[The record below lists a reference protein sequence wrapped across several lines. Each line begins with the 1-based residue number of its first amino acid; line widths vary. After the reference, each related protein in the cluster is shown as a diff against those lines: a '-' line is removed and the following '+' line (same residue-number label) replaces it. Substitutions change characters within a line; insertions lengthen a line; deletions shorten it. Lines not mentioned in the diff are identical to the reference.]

1 MCCYRKIDYHRALR
15 LFISLLIYGQL
26 NRAIYVNT
34 ETEKMIRNFYMSRGT
49 RCSWQPG
56 NSCSS
61 LPPSLLHPPPAWLAL
76 LFEFLQCDKKRS
88 KQKGK
93 GPRPR
98 CTKHPPGTSS
108 VAFSVRSIQFSILQ
122 KKKKKPSERN
132 LGRFCE

>member
-1 MCCYRKIDYHRALR
+1 
-15 LFISLLIYGQL
+15 
-26 NRAIYVNT
+26 
-34 ETEKMIRNFYMSRGT
+34 MSRLAPEEQDAAGSPAT
-49 RCSWQPG
+49 PVPP
-56 NSCSS
+56 S

-122 KKKKKPSERN
+122 KKKKKALREKPWQI
-132 LGRFCE
+132 L